1 MGCGSKKVVFFDI
14 IETLHIVVGV
24 NWYIVPKN
32 NLLLKRHTILYSSDL
47 RLKNKLSQ
55 EQLSLKAELDP
66 KYINKLENGRYKIRL
81 ETLSKILDA
90 LQVDYL
96 DFFELPK
103 ISENNIVNELLAK
116 LAILSEEEQILK
128 VKAILQ
134 LLK

>member
-1 MGCGSKKVVFFDI
+1 MVDNSRLTDF
-14 IETLHIVVGV
+14 
-24 NWYIVPKN
+24 
-32 NLLLKRHTILYSSDL
+32 TINRIKDL

-103 ISENNIVNELLAK
+103 ISENNIVNGLLSK

>member
-1 MGCGSKKVVFFDI
+1 M
-14 IETLHIVVGV
+14 
-24 NWYIVPKN
+24 
-32 NLLLKRHTILYSSDL
+32 LLKRHTILYSSDL

>member
-1 MGCGSKKVVFFDI
+1 MIDNSGLTDF
-14 IETLHIVVGV
+14 TV
-24 NWYIVPKN
+24 NKIKE
-32 NLLLKRHTILYSSDL
+32 L

-96 DFFELPK
+96 DFFEPQK
-103 ISENNIVNELLAK
+103 VGENSIINELLSK
-116 LAILSEEEQILK
+116 LAILSEEEQVLK
-128 VKAILQ
+128 IRAIIQ

>member
-1 MGCGSKKVVFFDI
+1 MVDNSRLTDF
-14 IETLHIVVGV
+14 
-24 NWYIVPKN
+24 
-32 NLLLKRHTILYSSDL
+32 TINRIKDL

-103 ISENNIVNELLAK
+103 ISENNIVNELLSK

>member
-1 MGCGSKKVVFFDI
+1 MVDNSRLTDF
-14 IETLHIVVGV
+14 
-24 NWYIVPKN
+24 
-32 NLLLKRHTILYSSDL
+32 TINRIKDL

-103 ISENNIVNELLAK
+103 ISENNIMNELLSK

>member
-1 MGCGSKKVVFFDI
+1 MVDNSRLTDF
-14 IETLHIVVGV
+14 
-24 NWYIVPKN
+24 
-32 NLLLKRHTILYSSDL
+32 TINRIKDL

-103 ISENNIVNELLAK
+103 ISENNIVNELLSK

-134 LLK
+134 LLKW

>member
-1 MGCGSKKVVFFDI
+1 MVDNSRLTDF
-14 IETLHIVVGV
+14 
-24 NWYIVPKN
+24 
-32 NLLLKRHTILYSSDL
+32 TINRIKDL

-55 EQLSLKAELDP
+55 EQLSLKAELAP

-103 ISENNIVNELLAK
+103 ISENNIVNELLSK